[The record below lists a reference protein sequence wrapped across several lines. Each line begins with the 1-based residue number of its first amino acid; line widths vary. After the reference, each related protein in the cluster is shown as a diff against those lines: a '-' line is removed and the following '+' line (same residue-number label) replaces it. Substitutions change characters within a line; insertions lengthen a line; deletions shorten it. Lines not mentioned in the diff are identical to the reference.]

1 MEWLWGWLIDSSAT
15 WGLREMYK
23 LLAANKFLPHI
34 RQRIEIEIPHDS
46 HFIHSGDAGRPIE
59 FQFTINNPNP
69 IPLTIRSIDTLI
81 INQEIP
87 IARLSNSSEIII
99 PKESSRGSHT
109 LAIYWPL
116 MHPMGLPSKN
126 EAWRLKATFHVHCF
140 YGDWVIVKESRPFTV
155 LGDWQEAQAQL
166 SQVRNLFGG
175 K

>member
-1 MEWLWGWLIDSSAT
+1 MELLWGFLIDSSAT

-23 LLAANKFLPHI
+23 FLAVNKFLPHL
-34 RQRIEIEIPHDS
+34 RQRIEIELPYNS

-69 IPLTIRSIDTLI
+69 ISLIIRSIDTLV
-81 INQEIP
+81 INQATP
-87 IARLSNSSEIII
+87 IAHLNNISEIII
-99 PKESSRGSHT
+99 PGESSRGSHT

-116 MHPMGLPSKN
+116 MHPTGLPSKN
-126 EAWRLKATFHVHCF
+126 EAWMLKATFHIHCF

-155 LGDWQEAQAQL
+155 IGDWQEAQSQL
-166 SQVRNLFGG
+166 LHVRNLLGG